1 MKKLFEN
8 WRKYVNEQA
17 YLIQN
22 AVDHE
27 SNFYE
32 NMEEGKDLES
42 KIRAVIDKAGG
53 AADMET
59 LKKYIPGATEEEIKS
74 AMGDWAGVEGSPET
88 GSGPGEGRVI
98 GPGVAAQYIDES

>member
-32 NMEEGKDLES
+32 SMEEDGEEDLLT
-42 KIRAVIDKAGG
+42 D
-53 AADMET
+53 DDT
-59 LKKYIPGATEEEIKS
+59 LEE
-74 AMGDWAGVEGSPET
+74 
-88 GSGPGEGRVI
+88 
-98 GPGVAAQYIDES
+98 Q